1 MTPQE
6 ANSGGEGRRSEF
18 QPAFALAAFPHLL
31 EHGGHVLQPFPQL
44 PHHVHGRV
52 AAYGE
57 SQAVG
62 RAGIEFDDLPLHDLV
77 FRLKNQ
83 AGVVD
88 LLIHADN
95 DDTRDFRP
103 ERLHREDEEVVREWP
118 RRKLAAQGGVDGS
131 AHRGIDVEHDG
142 LRPVAQEN
150 GATGLGWQEGD
161 GFHAD
166 KIGHAG
172 RRSRGVPIFQ
182 GERASR
188 NSGKTPWRRFATV
201 LPGFLS
207 VAALRRLKKQENFL
221 DTSLQVPLLFVNS
234 MKTRFS
240 PRAVCVFVL
249 ASLPLTG
256 AESPTSDRGSDA
268 APVSDVSIEETF
280 MARRKSLAREMMAL
294 VESGASP
301 QEIETWHEANAA
313 RHQALRDAAIAMAAR
328 QTPPELPF
336 IEEIQLPEGAS
347 RNMEEFLLQRAVLHN
362 SRVELLNRLHQ
373 ATEEERQQALETLQS
388 QNEEALEVQRAL
400 AVQIS
405 EEGFL
410 SEEQEIAADPN
421 IPPDAS
427 PELEDFLTKRHA
439 LMKEQIALL
448 NQYRSATPEAR
459 QQALEDWHENNFSRL
474 NALRK
479 AATDIQE

>member
-1 MTPQE
+1 
-6 ANSGGEGRRSEF
+6 
-18 QPAFALAAFPHLL
+18 
-31 EHGGHVLQPFPQL
+31 
-44 PHHVHGRV
+44 
-52 AAYGE
+52 
-57 SQAVG
+57 
-62 RAGIEFDDLPLHDLV
+62 
-77 FRLKNQ
+77 
-83 AGVVD
+83 
-88 LLIHADN
+88 
-95 DDTRDFRP
+95 
-103 ERLHREDEEVVREWP
+103 
-118 RRKLAAQGGVDGS
+118 
-131 AHRGIDVEHDG
+131 
-142 LRPVAQEN
+142 
-150 GATGLGWQEGD
+150 
-161 GFHAD
+161 
-166 KIGHAG
+166 
-172 RRSRGVPIFQ
+172 
-182 GERASR
+182 
-188 NSGKTPWRRFATV
+188 
-201 LPGFLS
+201 
-207 VAALRRLKKQENFL
+207 
-221 DTSLQVPLLFVNS
+221 